1 MESSIILKNI
11 AKEFHNN
18 DNKYKIHNKLNNYIL
33 NLSTDRNFLIN
44 SLKNCISRRNF
55 FLNDAQNLF
64 FYLLIEGDVIVA
76 INLFP
81 PTKNKEINITHDN
94 IHHHGWR
101 LLSTALVIG
110 EGYETIN
117 FKRKSHE
124 IIQNNVVKLKIEDSF
139 KHVSGEVKFID
150 SEQAHVVFQPQSTSA
165 TLAVWSSDRSLRNQK
180 LKKIFSNFPYVNKF
194 ISNTIHKLNLNNFFG
209 LNKKEGVYF
218 HPENEK
224 IVITKNYSKPIDGE
238 RKEIT
243 HCMFK
248 FFQDIEFKDM
258 DFFHSLKNSIPIESH
273 DVCEKL
279 ISNEKIEDLGIIG
292 NPRRRFTKKQILN
305 AIDDK

>member
-18 DNKYKIHNKLNNYIL
+18 DDKYKIHNKLNNYL
-33 NLSTDRNFLIN
+33 LKLSSDRKFLIN
-44 SLKNCISRRNF
+44 SLKNCISRKNF

-64 FYLLIEGDVIVA
+64 FYLLVEGDVIVA

-81 PTKNKEINITHDN
+81 PIKNKEIDITHDN

-101 LLSTALVIG
+101 LLSTSLILG

-124 IIQNNVVKLKIEDSF
+124 KIQNNEVKLKIEESF
-139 KHVSGEVKFID
+139 KHVSGDVKFID

-180 LKKIFSNFPYVNKF
+180 FKKLFSNFPFVNKF
-194 ISNTIHKLNLNNFFG
+194 ISNTIHQLNLNNFFG
-209 LNKKEGVYF
+209 LNKKDGVYF
-218 HPENEK
+218 HPENGK
-224 IVITKNYSKPIDGE
+224 IIVTQNYSKPIDGE

-248 FFQDIEFKDM
+248 FFQDIEFKDV
-258 DFFHSLKNSIPIESH
+258 DFFCTLKNSIPIESRE
-273 DVCEKL
+273 VCEKL
-279 ISNEKIEDLGIIG
+279 ISDENIEDLGIIG
-292 NPRRRFTKKQILN
+292 DPRRRFTKKEILK

>member
-1 MESSIILKNI
+1 M
-11 AKEFHNN
+11 
-18 DNKYKIHNKLNNYIL
+18 
-33 NLSTDRNFLIN
+33 
-44 SLKNCISRRNF
+44 
-55 FLNDAQNLF
+55 
-64 FYLLIEGDVIVA
+64 A

-81 PTKNKEINITHDN
+81 PIRSKEINITHDN

-101 LLSTALVIG
+101 LLSTALILG

-124 IIQNNVVKLKIEDSF
+124 NIQNNVVKLKIEDSF
-139 KHVSGEVKFID
+139 KHVSGDVKFID

-165 TLAVWSSDRSLRNQK
+165 TLAIWSSDRPLKNQK
-180 LKKIFSNFPYVNKF
+180 LKKLFSNFPSVNKF
-194 ISNTIHKLNLNNFFG
+194 ISNTIHRLNLNNFFG
-209 LNKKEGVYF
+209 LNKKDGVYF
-218 HPENEK
+218 HPENGK
-224 IVITKNYSKPIDGE
+224 IVVTKNYSKPIDGE

-258 DFFHSLKNSIPIESH
+258 DFFHSLKNSIPKESH
-273 DVCEKL
+273 EVCEKL

-292 NPRRRFTKKQILN
+292 SPRRKFTKEQILK
-305 AIDDK
+305 AIDD